1 LFSLDHHNGEMD
13 KQNSGPPSKTPKSPK
28 RKTSDSAATNR
39 GPSGP
44 VVAAAAA
51 RRTRTVRSFPASSFE
66 EALNFAK
73 VILDFGSGQPV
84 RRVLIFDHIGK
95 SPESGPS
102 RQLVTNANKYNLIK
116 GGFAAEQLE
125 LTADGKI
132 ACDDQ
137 VQPRERMRAR
147 VQLGILGIEPFAA
160 LYGKFKE
167 LRLPARAALI
177 DAVKNNGVSPDAAEE
192 AVDTFIVNLRFVG
205 LLKTLSGAD
214 RIITIEHSLDEA
226 PPSLAGASFS
236 DPVRSNSQLITTD
249 AAHFETMAFYITPIG
264 EKDSESRRHSDLFLG
279 SIIEPA
285 LEPLKLTVLRA
296 DKIDQPGVITNQV
309 LEYLFKARLVIAD
322 LSFHNPNVFYE
333 LAIRHMLQKPVVQLM
348 RAADKVPFDVNQV
361 RTIIIDTTDIYTLTP
376 QIDAYRSQVAAQVR
390 RALDAPEAVDN
401 PLTALLSTLKGV

>member
-1 LFSLDHHNGEMD
+1 MTNI
-13 KQNSGPPSKTPKSPK
+13 
-28 RKTSDSAATNR
+28 SDAPAKKPLRTKKPAADAAKVT
-39 GPSGP
+39 GAS
-44 VVAAAAA
+44 VSDAALQAAVAK
-51 RRTRTVRSFPASSFE
+51 RTRTVRTFPASSFE

-73 VILDFGSGQPV
+73 SILEFGSGQPV

-116 GGFAAEQLE
+116 GSFAAEQLE
-125 LTADGKI
+125 LTADGKM

-137 VQPRERMRAR
+137 VQPRERARAR
-147 VQLGILGIEPFAA
+147 VQLAILGIEPFAA
-160 LYGKFKE
+160 LYNKFKE

-177 DAVKNNGVSPDAAEE
+177 DAVKDSGVSADACEE

-214 RIITIEHSLDEA
+214 RIITVEHLLDET
-226 PPSLAGASFS
+226 PSNSIGASS
-236 DPVRSNSQLITTD
+236 PALIKSGSALITGQ
-249 AAHFETMAFYITPIG
+249 AAQFETMAFYITPIG
-264 EKDSESRRHSDLFLG
+264 EPGSESRKHSDLFLG

-285 LEPLKLTVLRA
+285 LEPLNLKVMRA

-333 LAIRHMLQKPVVQLM
+333 LAIRHMLQKPVVQLI

-361 RTIIIDTTDIYTLTP
+361 RSIIIDTTDIYTLTP

-401 PLTALLSTLKGV
+401 PLTGLLSGLKAG